1 MASPSERFSALRD
14 QVDSGLQALFADAW
28 PDRFRDVLRYP
39 VFTGGKRVR
48 PVLVLL
54 AYEAVKGKGSDA
66 RSALPA
72 AMAVELVHTYS
83 LVHDDLPCMDDDDER
98 RGRPTLHRAFDEGA
112 AVLAGD
118 ALLTEAFRVVLGG
131 DQRPE
136 VQVEM
141 VRRLS
146 EAAGYLGMVG
156 GQAADVGLGGPVETI
171 DALVRLHR
179 GKTGALIEVSS
190 VLGGLSAGADPGQLA
205 LLQSYGRAVGLAF
218 QLADDVLDADEDAQ
232 DDGPPSYVKLLGL
245 EATQARAAELRDE
258 ALSACAGLPY
268 GGGLAAMARFIV
280 DRDH

>member
-1 MASPSERFSALRD
+1 
-14 QVDSGLQALFADAW
+14 
-28 PDRFRDVLRYP
+28 VLA
-39 VFTGGKRVR
+39 
-48 PVLVLL
+48 LL
-54 AYEAVKGKGSDA
+54 AHEAVRGEGSDPTP
-66 RSALPA
+66 ALPA

-118 ALLTEAFRVVLGG
+118 ALLTEAFRVVLDGP
-131 DQRPE
+131 QPPA

-156 GQAADVGLGGPVETI
+156 GQAADVGLGGPVQTL
-171 DALVRLHR
+171 DALVKLHR
-179 GKTGALIEVSS
+179 GKTGALLEVSA
-190 VLGGLSAGADPGQLA
+190 VLGGLSAGADATQLA
-205 LLQSYGRAVGLAF
+205 ALKAYGRAVGLAF
-218 QLADDVLDADEDAQ
+218 QLADDVLDADEDAD

-258 ALSACAGLPY
+258 ALASCGGLPY
-268 GGGLAAMARFIV
+268 GEGLAAMARFIV